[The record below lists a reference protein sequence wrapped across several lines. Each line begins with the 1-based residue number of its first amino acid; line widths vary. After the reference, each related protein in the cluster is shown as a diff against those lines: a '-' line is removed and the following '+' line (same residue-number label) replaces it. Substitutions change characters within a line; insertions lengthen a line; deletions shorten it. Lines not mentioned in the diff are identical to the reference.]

1 MPETNFSWA
10 DQIENAKKAGEVFTP
25 LDPGTYNFE
34 VTEATSKTFEN
45 SGDTVLSYK
54 AKVLDGPR
62 ANHTQFDNLDPF
74 APADKAFKIK
84 LFLDFFTAVGLNPE
98 TLIQSNPTLDQ
109 IAQAVNGRKFTADV
123 VYSKKKDRNGNP
135 YINLANYRPLGAP
148 APSGNGGGQGQG
160 QGQAQPQAQPAATG
174 FGDPAPA
181 PAAQNFGGQPAAT
194 PSFGDQAAGQG
205 GSVPQD
211 PWSAL

>member
-10 DQIENAKKAGEVFTP
+10 DQIENAKKAGEGFTP
-25 LDPGTYNFE
+25 LDQGTYNFE

-123 VYSKKKDRNGNP
+123 VYSAKKDRKGNP

-148 APSGNGGGQGQG
+148 APSGNGGGGGQA

>member
-1 MPETNFSWA
+1 MCIRDS
-10 DQIENAKKAGEVFTP
+10 
-25 LDPGTYNFE
+25 
-34 VTEATSKTFEN
+34 
-45 SGDTVLSYK
+45 
-54 AKVLDGPR
+54 
-62 ANHTQFDNLDPF
+62 LDPF

-84 LFLDFFTAVGLNPE
+84 LFLDFFSAVGLNPE

-123 VYSKKKDRNGNP
+123 IYSKKKDRNGNP
-135 YINLANYRPLGAP
+135 YINLGNYRPLGAP
-148 APSGNGGGQGQG
+148 GPSGNGGGQ
-160 QGQAQPQAQPAATG
+160 AQPQAQAQPAATG

-194 PSFGDQAAGQG
+194 PSFGDQAANQG
-205 GSVPQD
+205 GTAPQD